1 VKNLDSTS
9 LRFPFDCLAN
19 ERRAVSS
26 IMPYLAEYISI
37 QSTACIDVGFTVLQ
51 GDLRMQVLVEVV
63 VTNSRSRTPGHEQ
76 Q

>member
-26 IMPYLAEYISI
+26 IMRIS
-37 QSTACIDVGFTVLQ
+37 QNTFPFSSTARIDVGFTVLQ
-51 GDLRMQVLVEVV
+51 GDFRMQVLVEVV
-63 VTNSRSRTPGHEQ
+63 VTNSRSRTAGHEQ